1 MRNNPPM
8 TPQRWKGAGVVFLV
22 IAVLLII
29 GALLSTFGLLAP
41 AVYNS
46 PGVQFVP
53 ATFVFG
59 PTLGV
64 LRGVVLGCFAGV
76 SFFVGLA
83 CFLWSGIAEA
93 KEQRAEI
100 LVELAALRANADR
113 TGGADP
119 AEGG

>member
-29 GALLSTFGLLAP
+29 GALVSTFGLLTP
-41 AVYNS
+41 TLYNS
-46 PGVQFVP
+46 PGLQLVP
-53 ATFVFG
+53 ATVFG
-59 PTLGV
+59 PTEGM

-83 CFLWSGIAEA
+83 CFVWSGIAEA
-93 KEQRAEI
+93 KDQRAEI
-100 LVELAALRANADR
+100 LIELTALRARAEKADR
-113 TGGADP
+113 AD
-119 AEGG
+119 GS